1 MFMTVGPPF
10 GSRRPLAKLLLSA
23 RFVTSRTALKRQIH
37 LKTYTNNNRIKCD
50 DEFASLKEWASMNV
64 DFWKDKYPA
73 GIAADINPD
82 EYQNIQAVLKQS
94 CQRFADKPAFSNLGK
109 TITYGELYELS
120 GAFAAYLQQHTDLKP
135 GDRIAVQLPNVL
147 QYPIA
152 VFGAIRAG
160 LIVVNTNPLYT
171 AREMEHQFNDSG
183 ATALVCLANMAHL
196 AEKVVPK
203 TAVKHVIVTEVGDLL
218 PPLKRLLINSVIK
231 YVKKMVP
238 AYHLPQAVKFNDVL
252 AKGHGRAVN
261 DASPVS
267 SDVAVLQYTGGT
279 TGVAKGAMLT
289 HRNLVANML
298 QCKALMGS
306 NLNEG
311 SEILITPLPLYHIYA
326 FTFHCMAM
334 MLIGNHNILI
344 SNPRDLPS
352 MVKELSKWKFSG
364 FVGLNTLFVALCNNE
379 GFRKLDFSALKVTL
393 SGGMALQLAA
403 AERWKAVTGCN
414 ICEGYGMTETSPVA
428 TVNPIQKIQIGTIGI
443 PMPSTLCKVIT
454 DDGVELALG
463 EVGELCVKG
472 PQVMKGYW
480 QREDA
485 TAEILDREG
494 WLKTGDIAIIQP
506 DGYLRIVDR
515 KKDMILVSGFNVYPN
530 ELEDVLTT
538 LPGVL
543 QCAAIGVPDEKSG
556 EHIKLF
562 IVVKPG
568 ATLTKEQ
575 VMEHMRANVTGYKV
589 PKAVEFRDV
598 LPTTNVGK
606 ILRRELRDEEL
617 KKLGL
622 KK

>member
-1 MFMTVGPPF
+1 ME
-10 GSRRPLAKLLLSA
+10 
-23 RFVTSRTALKRQIH
+23 H
-37 LKTYTNNNRIKCD
+37 
-50 DEFASLKEWASMNV
+50 
-64 DFWKDKYPA
+64 FWKDKYPA
-73 GIAADINPD
+73 GITAEINPD
-82 EYQNIQAVLKQS
+82 EFPNIQAVLKQS

-109 TITYGELYELS
+109 TITYGELYALS
-120 GAFAAYLQQHTDLKP
+120 GAFAAWLQQHTDLKP

-147 QYPIA
+147 QYPVA
-152 VFGAIRAG
+152 VFGAMRAG

-171 AREMEHQFNDSG
+171 ARELEHQFNDSG
-183 ATALVCLANMAHL
+183 AKALVCLANMAHL
-196 AEKVVPK
+196 AEKVIPK
-203 TAVKHVIVTEVGDLL
+203 TQIKHVIVTEVADLL

-238 AYHLPQAVKFNDVL
+238 AYNLPSAIRFNDALALGKGGAVTEANPQAN
-252 AKGHGRAVN
+252 
-261 DASPVS
+261 
-267 SDVAVLQYTGGT
+267 DVAVLQYTGGT

-298 QCKALMGS
+298 QCRALMGS
-306 NLNEG
+306 NLHEG
-311 SEILITPLPLYHIYA
+311 CEILITPLPLYHIYA

-334 MLIGNHNILI
+334 MLIGNHNVLI
-344 SNPRDLPS
+344 TNPRDLPA
-352 MVKELSKWKFSG
+352 MVKELGKWKFSG

-379 GFRKLDFSALKVTL
+379 TFRRLDFSSLKITL
-393 SGGMALQLAA
+393 SGGMALQLSV
-403 AERWKAVTGCN
+403 AERWKAVTGCA

-428 TVNPIQKIQIGTIGI
+428 AVNPAEANQVGTIGI
-443 PMPSTLCKVIT
+443 PVPSTLCKVI
-454 DDGVELALG
+454 DDQGQELPLG

-480 QREDA
+480 QREEA
-485 TAEILDREG
+485 TQEILDSDG
-494 WLKTGDIAIIQP
+494 WLKTGDIAVIQP
-506 DGYLRIVDR
+506 DGYMRIVDR

-530 ELEDVLTT
+530 ELEDVLAA

-556 EHIKLF
+556 EVIKVF

-568 ATLTKEQ
+568 MTLTKEQ

-589 PKAVEFRDV
+589 PRQIEFRDA

-617 KKLGL
+617 KKQGL
-622 KK
+622 KKIA

>member
-1 MFMTVGPPF
+1 M
-10 GSRRPLAKLLLSA
+10 
-23 RFVTSRTALKRQIH
+23 IEH
-37 LKTYTNNNRIKCD
+37 
-50 DEFASLKEWASMNV
+50 
-64 DFWKDKYPA
+64 FWKDKYPA
-73 GIAADINPD
+73 GITAEINPD
-82 EYQNIQAVLKQS
+82 EFPNIQAVLKQS

-109 TITYGELYELS
+109 TITYGELYALS
-120 GAFAAYLQQHTDLKP
+120 GAFAAWLQQHTDLKP

-147 QYPIA
+147 QYPVA
-152 VFGAIRAG
+152 VFGAMRAG

-171 AREMEHQFNDSG
+171 ARELEHQFNDSG
-183 ATALVCLANMAHL
+183 AKALVCLANMAHL
-196 AEKVVPK
+196 AEKVIPK
-203 TAVKHVIVTEVGDLL
+203 TQIKHVIVTEVADLL

-238 AYHLPQAVKFNDVL
+238 AYNLPSAIRFNDALALGKGGAVTEANPQAN
-252 AKGHGRAVN
+252 
-261 DASPVS
+261 
-267 SDVAVLQYTGGT
+267 DVAVLQYTGGT

-298 QCKALMGS
+298 QCRALMGS
-306 NLNEG
+306 NLHEG
-311 SEILITPLPLYHIYA
+311 CEILITPLPLYHIYA

-334 MLIGNHNILI
+334 MLIGNHNVLI
-344 SNPRDLPS
+344 TNPRDLPA
-352 MVKELSKWKFSG
+352 MVKELGKWKFSG

-379 GFRKLDFSALKVTL
+379 TFRRLDFSSLKITL
-393 SGGMALQLAA
+393 SGGMALQLSV
-403 AERWKAVTGCN
+403 AERWKAVTGCA

-428 TVNPIQKIQIGTIGI
+428 AVNPAEANQVGTIGI
-443 PMPSTLCKVIT
+443 PVPSTLCKVI
-454 DDGVELALG
+454 DDQGQELPLG

-480 QREDA
+480 QREEA
-485 TAEILDREG
+485 TQEILDSDG
-494 WLKTGDIAIIQP
+494 WLKTGDIAVIQQ
-506 DGYLRIVDR
+506 DGYMRIVDR

-530 ELEDVLTT
+530 ELEDVLAA

-556 EHIKLF
+556 EVIKVF

-568 ATLTKEQ
+568 MTLTKEQ

-589 PKAVEFRDV
+589 PRQIEFRDA

-617 KKLGL
+617 KKQGL
-622 KK
+622 KKIA

>member
-1 MFMTVGPPF
+1 M
-10 GSRRPLAKLLLSA
+10 
-23 RFVTSRTALKRQIH
+23 IE
-37 LKTYTNNNRIKCD
+37 N
-50 DEFASLKEWASMNV
+50 
-64 DFWKDKYPA
+64 FWKDKYPA
-73 GIAADINPD
+73 GITAEINPD
-82 EYQNIQAVLKQS
+82 EFPNIQAVLKQS
-94 CQRFADKPAFSNLGK
+94 CQHFADKPAFSNLGK
-109 TITYGELYELS
+109 TITYGELYALS
-120 GAFAAYLQQHTDLKP
+120 GAFAAWLQQHTDLKP

-147 QYPIA
+147 QYPVT
-152 VFGAIRAG
+152 VFGAMRAG

-183 ATALVCLANMAHL
+183 AKALVCLANMAHL

-203 TAVKHVIVTEVGDLL
+203 TQVRHVIVTEVADLL

-238 AYHLPQAVKFNDVL
+238 AYNLPQAVRFNDAL
-252 AKGHGRAVN
+252 ALGKGQ
-261 DASPVS
+261 PVTEANPQAN
-267 SDVAVLQYTGGT
+267 DVAVLQYTGGT

-298 QCKALMGS
+298 QCRALMGA
-306 NLNEG
+306 NLHEG
-311 SEILITPLPLYHIYA
+311 CEILITPLPLYHIYA

-334 MLIGNHNILI
+334 MLIGNHNVLI
-344 SNPRDLPS
+344 SNPRDLPA
-352 MVKELSKWKFSG
+352 MVKELGKWKFSG
-364 FVGLNTLFVALCNNE
+364 FVSLNTLFVTLCNNE
-379 GFRKLDFSALKVTL
+379 AFRALDFSALKITL
-393 SGGMALQLAA
+393 SGGMALQLSV
-403 AERWKAVTGCN
+403 AERWKAVTGCA

-428 TVNPIQKIQIGTIGI
+428 AVNPSEANQVGTIGI
-443 PMPSTLCKVIT
+443 PVPSTLCKVI
-454 DDGVELALG
+454 DDAGNELPLG

-485 TAEILDREG
+485 TAEILDSEG
-494 WLKTGDIAIIQP
+494 WLKTGDIAVIQA
-506 DGYLRIVDR
+506 DGYMRIVDR

-530 ELEDVLTT
+530 ELEDVLAA

-556 EHIKLF
+556 EVIKVF

-568 ATLTKEQ
+568 MTVTKEQ

-589 PKAVEFRDV
+589 PRHIEFRDS

-617 KKLGL
+617 KKQGL
-622 KK
+622 KKIA